1 MLGDDVL
8 GNPDRTSLVIGIGCV
23 RELYVRPFDASSP
36 GGSPSR
42 CTARCHL
49 ELGISPPPY
58 MEGGKHASAPYIH
71 GGAMDQ

>member
-1 MLGDDVL
+1 MYIY
-8 GNPDRTSLVIGIGCV
+8 RYMYRYRYMYMYRYT
-23 RELYVRPFDASSP
+23 Y
-36 GGSPSR
+36 
-42 CTARCHL
+42 TARCHL